1 MSFSNFQKAIT
12 DAFKYIFDRLDN
24 LEKRIQQ
31 LEEEQEGASS

>member
-12 DAFKYIFDRLDN
+12 DAFEHIFERLDN

-31 LEEEQEGASS
+31 LEDEREETSS